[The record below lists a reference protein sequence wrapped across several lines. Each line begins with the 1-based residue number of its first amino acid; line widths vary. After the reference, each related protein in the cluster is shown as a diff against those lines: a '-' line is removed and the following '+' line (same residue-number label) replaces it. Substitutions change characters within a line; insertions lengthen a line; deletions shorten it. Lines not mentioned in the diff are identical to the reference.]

1 MKTLESSASD
11 PPQLLRRRDF
21 LALGS
26 AGLLMPLFGNLA
38 WAEPLAAASAGAA
51 TQVQTQAMSVGYIDG
66 SEDLHDLKR
75 LPRAIRRPAAVVE
88 REAAQA
94 SPAIVPATSL
104 FQADTS
110 MPGLPLRIRVHGL
123 YPPVAAVERKRQKD
137 VPPSIDLEV
146 NFPSLGSPAPIPFYV
161 WSLRQKPGWDP
172 SPPTSFRFPLEWQAL
187 PELVLRVRG
196 ADGVSK
202 VLQTRFTLDNEP
214 GRPKLRRGLYVLG
227 LDPGTWQ
234 REILVSDLARRPP
247 AEMFSVLISM
257 ESEAA
262 PAA

>member
-1 MKTLESSASD
+1 MKSLDSSASD
-11 PPQLLRRRDF
+11 PPLSLRRRDF

-26 AGLLMPLFGNLA
+26 VGLLMPLFGNLA
-38 WAEPLAAASAGAA
+38 WAEPLAASAA
-51 TQVQTQAMSVGYIDG
+51 TAVAVQPMSVGYIDG
-66 SEDLHDLKR
+66 SEELRNLKW

-94 SPAIVPATSL
+94 SPVIVPATSL

-137 VPPSIDLEV
+137 VPPSIDLEAI
-146 NFPSLGSPAPIPFYV
+146 FPSPDPASPAYLPFYV
-161 WSLRQKPGWDP
+161 WSLRQRPGWDP
-172 SPPTSFRFPLEWQAL
+172 SPPTSFRFPLEWQVL

-196 ADGVSK
+196 TDGVSK
-202 VLQTRFTLDNEP
+202 VLRTRFTLDNEP

-227 LDPGTWQ
+227 LDPNTWQ
-234 REILVSDLARRPP
+234 REIAVSDLAGRPP
-247 AEMFSVLISM
+247 AEMFSVLVSM
-257 ESEAA
+257 ESEPA